1 MDAIAYIRLQMAS
14 VRKHANGIMSNMTSE
29 LFNWPSPGTANTIS
43 ATFVHFMYSEDHFI
57 QEILQGKP
65 SVWESGGWS
74 AKTGIPKPPGIGENW
89 SEFKHRQIAIQPLMD
104 YTQAVWAA
112 TDAYLASLTA
122 EELDRKLNFAG
133 GERSVAEMLVISAA
147 QSESHIGEIAALKGI
162 QGAKGLPI

>member
-14 VRKHANGIMSNMTSE
+14 VRKHANGIMANMTSE

-57 QEILQGKP
+57 QEIIQGKAT
-65 SVWESGGWS
+65 VWESGGWS
-74 AKTGIPKPPGIGENW
+74 AKTGIPKPPDIGEDW
-89 SEFKHRQIAIQPLMD
+89 SEFKHRQTAIQPLLD
-104 YTQAVWAA
+104 YAGAVWAA
-112 TDAYLASLTA
+112 SDTYLVSLTA
-122 EELDRKLNFAG
+122 EELDRKVKFAG
-133 GERSVAEMLVISAA
+133 GEHSVAEMLVICAA

>member
-1 MDAIAYIRLQMAS
+1 MNATTYIRLQMAS
-14 VRKHANGIMSNMTSE
+14 VRKHANGIMNNMTSE

-57 QEILQGKP
+57 QEIIQGKTT
-65 SVWESGGWS
+65 VWESDGWS
-74 AKTGIPKPPGIGENW
+74 VKTGISKPPDIGEDW
-89 SEFKHRQIAIQPLMD
+89 SEFKHKQIAIQPLMD

-112 TDAYLASLTA
+112 TDAYLASLTP
-122 EELDRKLNFAG
+122 EELDRKVKFAG

-147 QSESHIGEIAALKGI
+147 QSESHNGEIAALKGI